1 MMIST
6 IATKLVPWYLVHIY
20 RLVPARVRGR
30 YPGCP
35 VSSSHMALDWMDQ
48 GMNGWAAIRGAFT
61 VTEGGWPKTDRNWM
75 DPSR

>member
-1 MMIST
+1 
-6 IATKLVPWYLVHIY
+6 
-20 RLVPARVRGR
+20 
-30 YPGCP
+30 
-35 VSSSHMALDWMDQ
+35 MALDWMDQ